1 MRRGPSLK
9 RKPEPDPIYN
19 SLLVSQLINQVLLD
33 GKKDLASNIVYSALE
48 LVEKQTGSDPI
59 NTLKDAFENVRPQIE
74 TKSRRVGG
82 TNYQVPMEVPQRRS
96 TTLAIRWMV
105 DSSRKR
111 GENTM
116 SERLGRE
123 ILDAS
128 LLINLLVDSKGK
140 IILNQ
145 ALDLEDA
152 EVGLNC
158 LAIPLYHEGKI
169 DAVLGVAGPA
179 ARIPASQLRAFASK
193 LQRVSL

>member
-1 MRRGPSLK
+1 MRRGPTLK

-48 LVEKQTGSDPI
+48 LVEKQTGSDPL

-111 GENTM
+111 GEKTM
-116 SERLGRE
+116 HERLGRE

-128 LLINLLVDSKGK
+128 NKTGASVKK
-140 IILNQ
+140 R
-145 ALDLEDA
+145 EDVHKMA
-152 EVGLNC
+152 ESN
-158 LAIPLYHEGKI
+158 
-169 DAVLGVAGPA
+169 
-179 ARIPASQLRAFASK
+179 RAFAHY
-193 LQRVSL
+193 RW

>member
-9 RKPEPDPIYN
+9 RRPEPDPIYN

-48 LVEKQTGSDPI
+48 IVEKQTGSDPL

-116 SERLGRE
+116 YERLGRE

-128 LLINLLVDSKGK
+128 NKTGASVKK
-140 IILNQ
+140 R
-145 ALDLEDA
+145 EDVHKMA
-152 EVGLNC
+152 ESN
-158 LAIPLYHEGKI
+158 
-169 DAVLGVAGPA
+169 
-179 ARIPASQLRAFASK
+179 RAFAHY
-193 LQRVSL
+193 RW

>member
-33 GKKDLASNIVYSALE
+33 GKKDLASNIVYTALQ
-48 LVEKQTGSDPI
+48 LVEKQTGSEPLNI
-59 NTLKDAFENVRPQIE
+59 LKDAFENVRPQIE

-82 TNYQVPMEVPQRRS
+82 TNYQVPMEDPQRRS

-111 GENTM
+111 GEKTM

-128 LLINLLVDSKGK
+128 NKTGASVKK
-140 IILNQ
+140 R
-145 ALDLEDA
+145 EDVHKMA
-152 EVGLNC
+152 ESN
-158 LAIPLYHEGKI
+158 
-169 DAVLGVAGPA
+169 
-179 ARIPASQLRAFASK
+179 RAFAHY
-193 LQRVSL
+193 RW

>member
-33 GKKDLASNIVYSALE
+33 GKKDLASNIVYSALQ
-48 LVEKQTGSDPI
+48 LVEKQTGSDPL

-116 SERLGRE
+116 HERLGRE

-128 LLINLLVDSKGK
+128 NKTGASVKK
-140 IILNQ
+140 R
-145 ALDLEDA
+145 EDVHKMA
-152 EVGLNC
+152 ESN
-158 LAIPLYHEGKI
+158 K
-169 DAVLGVAGPA
+169 
-179 ARIPASQLRAFASK
+179 AFAHF
-193 LQRVSL
+193 RW

>member
-9 RKPEPDPIYN
+9 RKPEPDPIDN

-33 GKKDLASNIVYSALE
+33 GKKDLASNIVYTALQI
-48 LVEKQTGSDPI
+48 VEKQTGSEPLNI
-59 NTLKDAFENVRPQIE
+59 LKDAFENVRPQIE

-111 GENTM
+111 GEKTM

-128 LLINLLVDSKGK
+128 NKTGASVKK
-140 IILNQ
+140 R
-145 ALDLEDA
+145 EDVHKMA
-152 EVGLNC
+152 ESN
-158 LAIPLYHEGKI
+158 
-169 DAVLGVAGPA
+169 
-179 ARIPASQLRAFASK
+179 RAFAHY
-193 LQRVSL
+193 RW

>member
-9 RKPEPDPIYN
+9 RRPEPDPIYN

-48 LVEKQTGSDPI
+48 IVEKQTGSDPL

-82 TNYQVPMEVPQRRS
+82 TNYQVPMEVSQRRS

-111 GENTM
+111 GEKTM

-128 LLINLLVDSKGK
+128 NKTGASVKK
-140 IILNQ
+140 R
-145 ALDLEDA
+145 EDVHKMA
-152 EVGLNC
+152 ESN
-158 LAIPLYHEGKI
+158 
-169 DAVLGVAGPA
+169 
-179 ARIPASQLRAFASK
+179 RAFAHY
-193 LQRVSL
+193 RW

>member
-9 RKPEPDPIYN
+9 RRPEPDPIYN

-48 LVEKQTGSDPI
+48 IVEKQTGSDPL

-111 GENTM
+111 GEKTM
-116 SERLGRE
+116 TERLGRE

-128 LLINLLVDSKGK
+128 NKTGASVKK
-140 IILNQ
+140 R
-145 ALDLEDA
+145 EDVHKMA
-152 EVGLNC
+152 ESN
-158 LAIPLYHEGKI
+158 
-169 DAVLGVAGPA
+169 
-179 ARIPASQLRAFASK
+179 RAFAHY
-193 LQRVSL
+193 RW

>member
-48 LVEKQTGSDPI
+48 IVEKQTGSDPL

-74 TKSRRVGG
+74 SKSRRVGG
-82 TNYQVPMEVPQRRS
+82 TIYQVPMEVPQRRS

-111 GENTM
+111 GEKTM

-128 LLINLLVDSKGK
+128 NKSGASVKK
-140 IILNQ
+140 R
-145 ALDLEDA
+145 EDVHKMA
-152 EVGLNC
+152 ESN
-158 LAIPLYHEGKI
+158 
-169 DAVLGVAGPA
+169 
-179 ARIPASQLRAFASK
+179 RAFAHY
-193 LQRVSL
+193 RW

>member
-33 GKKDLASNIVYSALE
+33 GKKDLASNIVYSAMK
-48 LVEKQTGSDPI
+48 LVEKQTGSDPL
-59 NTLKDAFENVRPQIE
+59 NTLKDAFDNVRPQIE

-82 TNYQVPMEVPQRRS
+82 TNYQLPMEVPQRRS

-111 GENTM
+111 GEKTM

-128 LLINLLVDSKGK
+128 NKTGASVKK
-140 IILNQ
+140 R
-145 ALDLEDA
+145 EDVHKMA
-152 EVGLNC
+152 ESN
-158 LAIPLYHEGKI
+158 
-169 DAVLGVAGPA
+169 
-179 ARIPASQLRAFASK
+179 RAFAHY
-193 LQRVSL
+193 RW

>member
-9 RKPEPDPIYN
+9 RRPEPDPIYN

-48 LVEKQTGSDPI
+48 IVEKQTGSDPL

-111 GENTM
+111 GEKTM

-128 LLINLLVDSKGK
+128 NKTGASVKK
-140 IILNQ
+140 R
-145 ALDLEDA
+145 EDVHKMA
-152 EVGLNC
+152 ESN
-158 LAIPLYHEGKI
+158 
-169 DAVLGVAGPA
+169 
-179 ARIPASQLRAFASK
+179 RAFAHY
-193 LQRVSL
+193 RW

>member
-9 RKPEPDPIYN
+9 RKPEPDPVYN

-48 LVEKQTGSDPI
+48 LVEKQTGSDPL

-111 GENTM
+111 GEKTM
-116 SERLGRE
+116 HERLGRE

-128 LLINLLVDSKGK
+128 NKTGASVKK
-140 IILNQ
+140 R
-145 ALDLEDA
+145 EDVHKMA
-152 EVGLNC
+152 ESN
-158 LAIPLYHEGKI
+158 
-169 DAVLGVAGPA
+169 
-179 ARIPASQLRAFASK
+179 RAFAHY
-193 LQRVSL
+193 RW

>member
-19 SLLVSQLINQVLLD
+19 SMLVSQLINQVLLD

-48 LVEKQTGSDPI
+48 LVEKQTGSDPLNI
-59 NTLKDAFENVRPQIE
+59 LKDAFENVRPQIE

-116 SERLGRE
+116 SERLGKE

-128 LLINLLVDSKGK
+128 NKTGASVKK
-140 IILNQ
+140 R
-145 ALDLEDA
+145 EDVHKMA
-152 EVGLNC
+152 ESN
-158 LAIPLYHEGKI
+158 
-169 DAVLGVAGPA
+169 
-179 ARIPASQLRAFASK
+179 RAFAHY
-193 LQRVSL
+193 RW

>member
-1 MRRGPSLK
+1 MRRGPSIK

-33 GKKDLASNIVYSALE
+33 GKKDLASNIVYTALQ
-48 LVEKQTGSDPI
+48 LVEKQTGSEPLNI
-59 NTLKDAFENVRPQIE
+59 LKDAFENVRPQIE

-111 GENTM
+111 GEKTM

-128 LLINLLVDSKGK
+128 NKTGASVKK
-140 IILNQ
+140 R
-145 ALDLEDA
+145 EDVHKMA
-152 EVGLNC
+152 ESN
-158 LAIPLYHEGKI
+158 
-169 DAVLGVAGPA
+169 
-179 ARIPASQLRAFASK
+179 RAFAHY
-193 LQRVSL
+193 RW

>member
-19 SLLVSQLINQVLLD
+19 SMLVSQLINQVLLD

-48 LVEKQTGSDPI
+48 LVEKQTGSDPLNI
-59 NTLKDAFENVRPQIE
+59 LKDAFENVRPQIE

-111 GENTM
+111 GEKTM
-116 SERLGRE
+116 YERLGRE

-128 LLINLLVDSKGK
+128 NKTGASVKK
-140 IILNQ
+140 R
-145 ALDLEDA
+145 EDVHKMA
-152 EVGLNC
+152 ESN
-158 LAIPLYHEGKI
+158 K
-169 DAVLGVAGPA
+169 
-179 ARIPASQLRAFASK
+179 AFAHY
-193 LQRVSL
+193 RW

>member
-9 RKPEPDPIYN
+9 RKPEPDPIFN

-48 LVEKQTGSDPI
+48 IVEKQTGSDPL

-111 GENTM
+111 GEKTM

-128 LLINLLVDSKGK
+128 NKTGASVKK
-140 IILNQ
+140 R
-145 ALDLEDA
+145 EDVHKMA
-152 EVGLNC
+152 ESN
-158 LAIPLYHEGKI
+158 
-169 DAVLGVAGPA
+169 
-179 ARIPASQLRAFASK
+179 RAFAHY
-193 LQRVSL
+193 RW

>member
-33 GKKDLASNIVYSALE
+33 GKKDLASNIVYSAMQ
-48 LVEKQTGSDPI
+48 LVEKQTGSDPL

-111 GENTM
+111 GEKTM

-128 LLINLLVDSKGK
+128 NKTGASVKK
-140 IILNQ
+140 R
-145 ALDLEDA
+145 EDVHKMA
-152 EVGLNC
+152 EAN
-158 LAIPLYHEGKI
+158 K
-169 DAVLGVAGPA
+169 
-179 ARIPASQLRAFASK
+179 AFSHF
-193 LQRVSL
+193 RF